1 MFKPRSQN
9 FNVRTEKKVFG
20 QSPTAAV
27 DLSSTKDV
35 HSVLI
40 VTTCLVNSRR
50 IIPLSVLRGVVI
62 RSNLGRTEQKTL
74 QSGSGQHICHV
85 GSLRSNANV
94 CEEILPFTTLRLIS
108 SGIPYLLFNGLL
120 KGDPGPLFRVA
131 CSMFN
136 LILQWN
142 LDVITFA
149 VLTLVGVLLA
159 DHYFFSRSFDKRQRG
174 ALRSSALILICGSVY
189 LAIRCGETER
199 AQLRSS
205 IDGFATGYA
214 DEMREHGHYNI
225 SEFTPADDPT
235 YLMLLN
241 KEVKWLSFSKT
252 VDDVYTIRRCK
263 DGNLRLLVDSETD
276 YNNNGTIDELR
287 EQRTTIGEIYKD
299 PSSLLLAALRSD
311 SPGTYFDDVPYTDR
325 WGTWV
330 SSYAPIFDQHGQ
342 PDGIVGVD
350 FDGFEW
356 VASILWARSAILGF
370 AMTLLLTVMGSS
382 STVGVMQAELRQR
395 AKLSRELRKQAESL
409 SDLNA
414 ELIVARD
421 AAEQG
426 SRAKSEFLANMSHEI
441 RTPMNGILGLTELL
455 LQTPISAEQRRN
467 LELVVSSGE
476 ALMNVLN
483 DILDFSKIEAN
494 MLQIDKTEFEPR
506 EVVGNVM
513 KLLGLRAEQRG
524 LELTCRFLPTVPRHL
539 LGDAGRIRQVLVNL
553 VGNAI
558 KFTHHGEVAVTV
570 ADVTTEEN
578 LRELEFSV
586 RDTGI
591 GIPLERQE
599 SIFEAFVQ
607 ADGSTTRHYGGT
619 GLGLAI
625 CTRLVDLMNGRIRVR
640 SLPGT
645 GSTFSFRIPLDE
657 ATKEIANSPD
667 QKCDSLPRQRVLVV
681 DDNPTNRLILQEIL
695 TVWRM
700 DVETVDQGR
709 LVREALEA
717 ADRSGNQFSL
727 VLLDV
732 HMPEMDGFAVAEMI
746 ASLSCARDTR
756 VILLSSSDTA
766 HHRSRL
772 KNAKICAYLTKPVN
786 QSELL
791 ETILTLDTA
800 VEEVST
806 TPVAA
811 EQVMQVQGSRGHL
824 LVVEDNFVN
833 QQLMMRV
840 LAKDGFEVT
849 IAADGSEAVRVLNT
863 ETFDAVLMDCQMPTM
878 DGYEAT
884 RLIRKAE
891 RKARAGHR
899 LPILALTANAMAGDR
914 EKCLFCG
921 MDDFVTKPISFAGLY
936 ATLSRY
942 LPLPLEPQP
951 GANSVFLTDTSE
963 PTGKELNAVV
973 AAEVDPACS
982 VADPPV
988 NAASDA
994 ILNREEL
1001 MSRVGGD
1008 QELIEILAGAFR
1020 DDAPRHIAAFS
1031 TALAANDAPVAK
1043 KVAHTIKGC
1052 AGNLAGTRLRNYA
1065 KTLELSVVS
1074 GNLDEAKR
1082 ALPGLEDE
1090 INALLDQIEQ
1100 LASSF
1105 QSA

>member
-1 MFKPRSQN
+1 M
-9 FNVRTEKKVFG
+9 
-20 QSPTAAV
+20 
-27 DLSSTKDV
+27 
-35 HSVLI
+35 
-40 VTTCLVNSRR
+40 
-50 IIPLSVLRGVVI
+50 
-62 RSNLGRTEQKTL
+62 
-74 QSGSGQHICHV
+74 
-85 GSLRSNANV
+85 
-94 CEEILPFTTLRLIS
+94 
-108 SGIPYLLFNGLL
+108 LFNGLL

-131 CSMFN
+131 CSMLN

-149 VLTLVGVLLA
+149 VLTLFGVLLA
-159 DHYFFSRSFDKRQRG
+159 DHYFFSRSFDRRQRG
-174 ALRSSALILICGSVY
+174 ALRSSAMILICGSVY

-225 SEFTPADDPT
+225 SEVTPADDLT

-241 KEVKWLSFSKT
+241 KEVKWLGLSKT
-252 VDDVYTIRRCK
+252 VDDVYSIRRCK

-276 YNNNGTIDELR
+276 YNNNGTIDEPR
-287 EQRTTIGEIYKD
+287 EQRTPIGEIYED
-299 PSSLLLAALRSD
+299 PSPLLLAALRSD
-311 SPGTYFDDVPYTDR
+311 TPGTYFDDVPYTDR

-356 VASILWARSAILGF
+356 VASILWARSAVLGF

-476 ALMNVLN
+476 ALMTVLN

-506 EVVGNVM
+506 EVVGNAM

-578 LRELEFSV
+578 HRELEFSV

-625 CTRLVDLMNGRIRVR
+625 CTRLVDLMGGRIRVR

-709 LVREALEA
+709 LVRETLEA

-746 ASLSCARDTR
+746 ASLSCARETR
-756 VILLSSSDTA
+756 VILLSSSDAA

-772 KNAKICAYLTKPVN
+772 ENAKICAYLTKPVK

-791 ETILTLDTA
+791 ETILALDAA

-806 TPVAA
+806 TQVAA
-811 EQVMQVQGSRGHL
+811 EQVSQVQESRGRL

-936 ATLSRY
+936 GTLSHY
-942 LPLPLEPQP
+942 LQLPLPLQLEQEP
-951 GANSVFLTDTSE
+951 GANSVLLNDNSE
-963 PTGKELNAVV
+963 PTDKELNAVV
-973 AAEVDPACS
+973 AAEVASAWS
-982 VADPPV
+982 VADLPV
-988 NAASDA
+988 NASSEA
-994 ILNREEL
+994 ILNRKEL

-1031 TALAANDAPVAK
+1031 TALSANDAQAAK
-1043 KVAHTIKGC
+1043 NVAHTIKGC
-1052 AGNLAGTRLRNYA
+1052 AGNLAGNRLRDYA
-1065 KTLELSVVS
+1065 KTLELSVAS
-1074 GNLDEAKR
+1074 GNLDEAKQ
-1082 ALPGLEDE
+1082 ALPRLEDE

-1100 LASSF
+1100 MASSF
-1105 QSA
+1105 QNA

>member
-1 MFKPRSQN
+1 M
-9 FNVRTEKKVFG
+9 
-20 QSPTAAV
+20 
-27 DLSSTKDV
+27 L
-35 HSVLI
+35 
-40 VTTCLVNSRR
+40 
-50 IIPLSVLRGVVI
+50 
-62 RSNLGRTEQKTL
+62 
-74 QSGSGQHICHV
+74 
-85 GSLRSNANV
+85 
-94 CEEILPFTTLRLIS
+94 
-108 SGIPYLLFNGLL
+108 
-120 KGDPGPLFRVA
+120 
-131 CSMFN
+131 N

-142 LDVITFA
+142 LDVIVFA
-149 VLTLVGVLLA
+149 VVTLAGVLLA

-174 ALRSSALILICGSVY
+174 ALRSSALVLICGSVY
-189 LAIRCGETER
+189 LAIRSGETER

-214 DEMREHGHYNI
+214 DEMREHGHYLV
-225 SEFTPADDPT
+225 SESTPADDQT
-235 YLMLLN
+235 YLLLVN
-241 KEVKWLSFSKT
+241 KQIKWLGFSKA
-252 VDDVYTIRRCK
+252 VDDVYTIRQGK
-263 DGNLRLLVDSETD
+263 DGNLRLIVDSETD
-276 YNNNGTIDELR
+276 YNDNGAIDEAR
-287 EQRTTIGEIYKD
+287 EVRTSIGEVYED
-299 PSSLLLAALRSD
+299 PSPLMMAALQSD
-311 SPGTYFDDVPYTDR
+311 TPGTYFDDVPYNDR

-350 FDGFEW
+350 FDGFKW
-356 VASILWARSAILGF
+356 VASILWARSAVLGF
-370 AMTLLLTVMGSS
+370 AMTLILTVMGSS

-395 AKLSRELRKQAESL
+395 ARLSRELRKQAESL
-409 SDLNA
+409 SELNA

-455 LQTPISAEQRRN
+455 LQTPISQEQRRN

-476 ALMNVLN
+476 ALMTVLN

-494 MLQIDKTEFEPR
+494 MLQIDRTEFEPR
-506 EVVGNVM
+506 EVVGNAM

-539 LGDAGRIRQVLVNL
+539 IGDAGRIRQVLVNL

-570 ADVTTEEN
+570 ADVSTTDN
-578 LRELEFSV
+578 RRELEFSV

-625 CTRLVDLMNGRIRVR
+625 CTRLVDLMGGRIQVR
-640 SLPGT
+640 SIPGA
-645 GSTFSFRIPLDE
+645 GSTFSFRIPLEE
-657 ATKEIANSPD
+657 AAKESADPSEPR
-667 QKCDSLPRQRVLVV
+667 CDTLPRQKVLVV
-681 DDNPTNRLILQEIL
+681 DDNPTNRLILQELL
-695 TVWRM
+695 TFWRM
-700 DVETVDQGR
+700 DVEAVDQGK
-709 LVREALEA
+709 LVRETLEA
-717 ADRSGNQFSL
+717 ADRVGNPFSL

-746 ASLSCARDTR
+746 AGLPCARNAR
-756 VILLSSSDTA
+756 VILLSSSDAA

-772 KNAKICAYLTKPVN
+772 KHAKICAYLTKPVK

-791 ETILTLDTA
+791 ETILTLDACTEDA
-800 VEEVST
+800 S
-806 TPVAA
+806 VAPA
-811 EQVMQVQGSRGHL
+811 MTEHVPQTQGSKGRL

-840 LAKDGFEVT
+840 LAKDGFEVR
-849 IAADGSEAVRVLNT
+849 IAGDGSEAVQVLST
-863 ETFDAVLMDCQMPTM
+863 ESFDAVLMDCQMPTM

-884 RLIRKAE
+884 RIIRKAE

-936 ATLSRY
+936 TTLTRY
-942 LPLPLEPQP
+942 LQLPLSLQSEPQ
-951 GANSVFLTDTSE
+951 SE
-963 PTGKELNAVV
+963 AEAVASSQTCEAAV
-973 AAEVDPACS
+973 NESEAIVGAEVVPACS
-982 VADPPV
+982 VGDSRNTVDA
-988 NAASDA
+988 DA

-1001 MSRVGGD
+1001 LSRVGGD

-1020 DDAPRHIAAFS
+1020 DDAPRHVAAFS
-1031 TALAANDAPVAK
+1031 NALAANDAQAAK

-1052 AGNLAGTRLRNYA
+1052 AGNLAGTRLRDYA
-1065 KTLELSVVS
+1065 KTLELSVAS
-1074 GNLDEAKR
+1074 GNLDEAKQAFPR
-1082 ALPGLEDE
+1082 LEEE
-1090 INALLDQIEQ
+1090 IKALLDQIEQ
-1100 LASSF
+1100 MALSF
-1105 QSA
+1105 QNA

>member
-1 MFKPRSQN
+1 M
-9 FNVRTEKKVFG
+9 
-20 QSPTAAV
+20 
-27 DLSSTKDV
+27 L
-35 HSVLI
+35 
-40 VTTCLVNSRR
+40 
-50 IIPLSVLRGVVI
+50 
-62 RSNLGRTEQKTL
+62 
-74 QSGSGQHICHV
+74 
-85 GSLRSNANV
+85 
-94 CEEILPFTTLRLIS
+94 
-108 SGIPYLLFNGLL
+108 
-120 KGDPGPLFRVA
+120 
-131 CSMFN
+131 N

-149 VLTLVGVLLA
+149 ALTLAGVLLA

-174 ALRSSALILICGSVY
+174 ALRSAALVLICGSVY

-214 DEMREHGHYNI
+214 DEMREHGHYLV
-225 SEFTPADDPT
+225 SEITPADDQT
-235 YLMLLN
+235 YLLLLN
-241 KEVKWLSFSKT
+241 KQRKWLNLSKA
-252 VDDVYTIRRCK
+252 VDDVYTIRQGK
-263 DGNLRLLVDSETD
+263 DGKLRLIVDSETD
-276 YNNNGTIDELR
+276 YNDNGAIDEAR
-287 EQRTTIGEIYKD
+287 EERTPIGEVYED
-299 PSSLLLAALRSD
+299 ASPLLLAALQSD

-330 SSYAPIFDQHGQ
+330 SSYAPIFDRNGH
-342 PDGIVGVD
+342 PDGVVGVD
-350 FDGFEW
+350 FDGFKW
-356 VASILWARSAILGF
+356 VASILWARAAVLGF
-370 AMTLLLTVMGSS
+370 AMTLILTVMGSS

-395 AKLSRELRKQAESL
+395 ASLSRELRKQAESL
-409 SDLNA
+409 SELNA

-476 ALMNVLN
+476 ALMTVLN

-506 EVVGNVM
+506 EVVGNAM

-539 LGDAGRIRQVLVNL
+539 MGDAGRIRQVLVNL

-570 ADVTTEEN
+570 ADVISEGN
-578 LRELEFSV
+578 QRELEFSV

-591 GIPLERQE
+591 GIPLERQG

-625 CTRLVDLMNGRIRVR
+625 CTRLVDLMGGRIWVK
-640 SLPGT
+640 SIPGT
-645 GSTFSFRIPLDE
+645 GSTFSFRIPLEE
-657 ATKEIANSPD
+657 ATKESTTSTDP
-667 QKCDSLPRQRVLVV
+667 KCDSLPCQKVLVV
-681 DDNPTNRLILQEIL
+681 DDNPTNRLILHEIL
-695 TVWRM
+695 THWRM
-700 DVETVDQGR
+700 DVEVVDQGM
-709 LVREALEA
+709 LVRETLEA
-717 ADRSGNQFSL
+717 ADRSGSQFSL

-732 HMPEMDGFAVAEMI
+732 HMPGMDGFAVAEMI
-746 ASLSCARDTR
+746 AGLPCAKNTR
-756 VILLSSSDTA
+756 VILLSSSDAA
-766 HHRSRL
+766 HHRNRL
-772 KNAKICAYLTKPVN
+772 QNTKISAYLTKPVK

-791 ETILTLDTA
+791 ETILTLDA
-800 VEEVST
+800 AAEEVSADS
-806 TPVAA
+806 VGA
-811 EQVMQVQGSRGHL
+811 EPDPLAQGSRGRL

-840 LAKDGFEVT
+840 LAKDGFEVR
-849 IAADGSEAVRVLNT
+849 IAADGSEALQILNV
-863 ETFDAVLMDCQMPTM
+863 ESFDVVLMDCQMPTM

-884 RLIRKAE
+884 RLIRNAD

-899 LPILALTANAMAGDR
+899 LPIIALTANAMAGDR

-936 ATLSRY
+936 GTLSRY
-942 LPLPLEPQP
+942 LQLPLHLQSESRP
-951 GANSVFLTDTSE
+951 GTKAIAPTSE
-963 PTGKELNAVV
+963 CEAATKESEAVIG
-973 AAEVDPACS
+973 AEIFSSTDQRNTVQTE
-982 VADPPV
+982 
-988 NAASDA
+988 A

-1008 QELIEILAGAFR
+1008 QELVEILASAFR
-1020 DDAPRHIAAFS
+1020 DDAPRHVAAFS
-1031 TALAANDAPVAK
+1031 NALAANDAQAAK

-1052 AGNLAGTRLRNYA
+1052 AGNLAGNRLRDYA
-1065 KTLELSVVS
+1065 RTLELSVSS
-1074 GNLDEAKR
+1074 GSLDEAKQ
-1082 ALPGLEDE
+1082 ALPRLENE

-1100 LASSF
+1100 MASSF
-1105 QSA
+1105 QNA

>member
-1 MFKPRSQN
+1 M
-9 FNVRTEKKVFG
+9 
-20 QSPTAAV
+20 
-27 DLSSTKDV
+27 L
-35 HSVLI
+35 
-40 VTTCLVNSRR
+40 
-50 IIPLSVLRGVVI
+50 
-62 RSNLGRTEQKTL
+62 
-74 QSGSGQHICHV
+74 
-85 GSLRSNANV
+85 
-94 CEEILPFTTLRLIS
+94 
-108 SGIPYLLFNGLL
+108 
-120 KGDPGPLFRVA
+120 
-131 CSMFN
+131 N

-174 ALRSSALILICGSVY
+174 ALRSAALILILGSVY
-189 LAIRCGETER
+189 LAIRSGETER

-205 IDGFATGYA
+205 IDGVATGYA
-214 DEMREHGHYNI
+214 DEMREHGHNQV
-225 SEFTPADDPT
+225 SKSTSADDVT
-235 YLMLLN
+235 YLELIN
-241 KEVKWLSFSKT
+241 KEIKWLSQSKV
-252 VDDVYTIRRCK
+252 VDDVYTIRQGK
-263 DGNLRLLVDSETD
+263 DGKLRLIVDSETD
-276 YNNNGTIDELR
+276 YNNNGIIDEAR
-287 EQRTTIGEIYKD
+287 EERTAIGEVYED
-299 PSSLLLAALRSD
+299 PSHLLLAALRSD

-325 WGTWV
+325 WGIWV
-330 SSYAPIFDQHGQ
+330 SSYAPIFDQQGR

-356 VASILWARSAILGF
+356 AVSILWARSAVLGF

-382 STVGVMQAELRQR
+382 STLGVMQAELRKR
-395 AKLSRELRKQAESL
+395 GKLSRELREQADSL
-409 SDLNA
+409 SELNA

-455 LQTPISAEQRRN
+455 LQTPISLEQRRN

-476 ALMNVLN
+476 ALMTVLN

-506 EVVGNVM
+506 EVVGNAM

-524 LELTCRFLPTVPRHL
+524 LELTCRFLPSVPRHL
-539 LGDAGRIRQVLVNL
+539 MGDAGRIRQVLVNL

-578 LRELEFSV
+578 CRELEFSV

-591 GIPLERQE
+591 GIPLERQS

-625 CTRLVDLMNGRIRVR
+625 CTRLVDLMGGRIRVK
-640 SLPGT
+640 SMPGT
-645 GSTFSFRIPLDE
+645 GSTFSFRIPLVE
-657 ATKEIANSPD
+657 AEKEMPD
-667 QKCDSLPRQRVLVV
+667 SSEQRNDCIPRQRVLVV
-681 DDNPTNRLILQEIL
+681 DDNPTNRLILQEML

-700 DVETVDQGR
+700 DVDTVDQGR
-709 LVREALEA
+709 LVRETLEA

-746 ASLSCARDTR
+746 AGLSCAQNTR
-756 VILLSSSDTA
+756 VILLSSSDAA
-766 HHRSRL
+766 HHRNRL
-772 KNAKICAYLTKPVN
+772 KNAKISAYLTKPVK

-791 ETILTLDTA
+791 ETILTLDA
-800 VEEVST
+800 AAEEVSND
-806 TPVAA
+806 PADA
-811 EQVMQVQGSRGHL
+811 EQISPLQGSRGRL

-840 LAKDGFEVT
+840 LVKDGFEVR
-849 IAADGSEAVRVLNT
+849 IATDGVEAVKILNT
-863 ETFDAVLMDCQMPTM
+863 ESFDAVLMDCQMPTM

-891 RKARAGHR
+891 RKSRVGQR

-936 ATLSRY
+936 GTLSCY
-942 LPLPLEPQP
+942 LQLPMPSEQLS
-951 GANSVFLTDTSE
+951 GANAVLRTDDSE
-963 PTGKELNAVV
+963 LFIEKQEVVV
-973 AAEVDPACS
+973 AAEVVPAINIADQTHK
-982 VADPPV
+982 VA
-988 NAASDA
+988 SEA

-1008 QELIEILAGAFR
+1008 QELIEILASAFR
-1020 DDAPRHIAAFS
+1020 DDAPRHVAAFS
-1031 TALAANDAPVAK
+1031 SALTANDALAAK

-1052 AGNLAGTRLRNYA
+1052 AGNLAGPRLRDFA
-1065 KTLELSVVS
+1065 KTLEISVAS
-1074 GNLDEAKR
+1074 GNLDDAR
-1082 ALPGLEDE
+1082 LALPQLEDE
-1090 INALLDQIEQ
+1090 INSLLDQIEQ
-1100 LASSF
+1100 MASSF
-1105 QSA
+1105 QTTSGNW

>member
-1 MFKPRSQN
+1 M
-9 FNVRTEKKVFG
+9 
-20 QSPTAAV
+20 
-27 DLSSTKDV
+27 L
-35 HSVLI
+35 
-40 VTTCLVNSRR
+40 
-50 IIPLSVLRGVVI
+50 
-62 RSNLGRTEQKTL
+62 
-74 QSGSGQHICHV
+74 
-85 GSLRSNANV
+85 
-94 CEEILPFTTLRLIS
+94 
-108 SGIPYLLFNGLL
+108 
-120 KGDPGPLFRVA
+120 
-131 CSMFN
+131 N

-149 VLTLVGVLLA
+149 VLTLAGVLLA
-159 DHYFFSRSFDKRQRG
+159 DSYFFSRSFDKRQRG
-174 ALRSSALILICGSVY
+174 ALRSSAMVLICGSVY

-199 AQLRSS
+199 AQLRTS

-214 DEMREHGHYNI
+214 DEMREHGHYLV
-225 SEFTPADDPT
+225 SESTPADDQT
-235 YLMLLN
+235 YLLLLN
-241 KEVKWLSFSKT
+241 KQIKWLNLSKA
-252 VDDVYTIRRCK
+252 VDDVYTIRKGK
-263 DGNLRLLVDSETD
+263 DGKLRLIVDSETD
-276 YNNNGTIDELR
+276 YNNNGSIDEAR
-287 EQRTTIGEIYKD
+287 EERTPIGEVYED
-299 PSSLLLAALRSD
+299 ASPLVLAAIQSD

-330 SSYAPIFDQHGQ
+330 SSYAPIFDQHGH

-356 VASILWARSAILGF
+356 VASILWARAAVLGF
-370 AMTLLLTVMGSS
+370 AMTLILTVMGSS

-395 AKLSRELRKQAESL
+395 AKLSRELKRQAESL
-409 SDLNA
+409 SELNA

-476 ALMNVLN
+476 ALMTVLN

-506 EVVGNVM
+506 EVVGNAM

-539 LGDAGRIRQVLVNL
+539 IGDAGRIRQVLVNL

-570 ADVTTEEN
+570 ADVTMEDN
-578 LRELEFSV
+578 RRELEFSV

-625 CTRLVDLMNGRIRVR
+625 CTRLVDLMGGRIRVK
-640 SLPGT
+640 STPGT
-645 GSTFSFRIPLDE
+645 GSTFSFRIPLEE
-657 ATKEIANSPD
+657 AAKEIATPAD

-700 DVETVDQGR
+700 DTETVDQGR
-709 LVREALEA
+709 LVRETLEA

-732 HMPEMDGFAVAEMI
+732 HMPGMDGFAVAEMI
-746 ASLSCARDTR
+746 AGLPCARNTR
-756 VILLSSSDTA
+756 VILLSSSDAA

-772 KNAKICAYLTKPVN
+772 KNAKISAYLTKPVK

-791 ETILTLDTA
+791 ETILTLDA
-800 VEEVST
+800 AAEEVSAESVGAE
-806 TPVAA
+806 PVPQA
-811 EQVMQVQGSRGHL
+811 QGSRGRL

-840 LAKDGFEVT
+840 LAKDGFEVR
-849 IAADGSEAVRVLNT
+849 IAADGSEAVQILNV
-863 ETFDAVLMDCQMPTM
+863 ESFDAVLMDCQMPTM

-936 ATLSRY
+936 GTLSRY
-942 LPLPLEPQP
+942 LQLPLPLHSEPQP
-951 GANSVFLTDTSE
+951 EAEAPVPSSKSE
-963 PTGKELNAVV
+963 IAAKESDAIFG
-973 AAEVDPACS
+973 AEVVSGGSP
-982 VADPPV
+982 ADPPITV
-988 NAASDA
+988 EAEA

-1020 DDAPRHIAAFS
+1020 DDAPRHVAAFS
-1031 TALAANDAPVAK
+1031 NALAANDAQAAK

-1052 AGNLAGTRLRNYA
+1052 AGNLAGTRLRDYA
-1065 KTLELSVVS
+1065 KSLELSVAS
-1074 GNLDEAKR
+1074 GNLDEAKQ
-1082 ALPGLEDE
+1082 ALPRLEEE

-1100 LASSF
+1100 MASAF
-1105 QSA
+1105 QNA

>member
-1 MFKPRSQN
+1 M
-9 FNVRTEKKVFG
+9 
-20 QSPTAAV
+20 
-27 DLSSTKDV
+27 L
-35 HSVLI
+35 
-40 VTTCLVNSRR
+40 
-50 IIPLSVLRGVVI
+50 
-62 RSNLGRTEQKTL
+62 
-74 QSGSGQHICHV
+74 
-85 GSLRSNANV
+85 
-94 CEEILPFTTLRLIS
+94 
-108 SGIPYLLFNGLL
+108 
-120 KGDPGPLFRVA
+120 
-131 CSMFN
+131 N

-142 LDVITFA
+142 LDVVTFA
-149 VLTLVGVLLA
+149 FLTLAGVLLA

-174 ALRSSALILICGSVY
+174 ALRSSALVLISGSVF

-214 DEMREHGHYNI
+214 DEMREHGHYLV
-225 SEFTPADDPT
+225 SESTPADDQT
-235 YLMLLN
+235 YLLLLN
-241 KEVKWLSFSKT
+241 KQIKWLSLSKS
-252 VDDVYTIRRCK
+252 VDDVYTIRQGK
-263 DGNLRLLVDSETD
+263 DGKLRLIVDSETD
-276 YNNNGTIDELR
+276 YNNNGAIDEAR
-287 EQRTTIGEIYKD
+287 EERTPVGEVYD
-299 PSSLLLAALRSD
+299 DASPLLLAALQSS

-330 SSYAPIFDQHGQ
+330 SSYAPIFDQHGK
-342 PDGIVGVD
+342 PDGVVGVD

-356 VASILWARSAILGF
+356 VASILWARAAVLGF
-370 AMTLLLTVMGSS
+370 AMTLILTVMGSS
-382 STVGVMQAELRQR
+382 STVGVMQADLRQR
-395 AKLSRELRKQAESL
+395 AKLSRELRRQAESL
-409 SDLNA
+409 SELNA

-455 LQTPISAEQRRN
+455 LQTPISPEQRRN

-476 ALMNVLN
+476 ALMTVLN

-506 EVVGNVM
+506 EVVGNAM

-539 LGDAGRIRQVLVNL
+539 MGDAGRIRQVLVNL

-570 ADVTTEEN
+570 ADVTTEDN
-578 LRELEFSV
+578 CRELEFSV

-625 CTRLVDLMNGRIRVR
+625 CTRLVDLMGGRIRVR
-640 SLPGT
+640 STPGT
-645 GSTFSFRIPLDE
+645 GSTFSFRIPLEE
-657 ATKEIANSPD
+657 ARKVMAISAD

-700 DVETVDQGR
+700 DVETVDQGG
-709 LVREALEA
+709 LVRETLEA

-732 HMPEMDGFAVAEMI
+732 HMPGMDGFAVAEMI
-746 ASLSCARDTR
+746 GSLSCARNTR
-756 VILLSSSDTA
+756 VILLSSSDAA
-766 HHRSRL
+766 HHRNRL
-772 KNAKICAYLTKPVN
+772 KNAKISAYLTKPVK

-791 ETILTLDTA
+791 ETILTLDA
-800 VEEVST
+800 VAEEVSAESFGAE
-806 TPVAA
+806 PVSPT
-811 EQVMQVQGSRGHL
+811 QGSRGCL

-840 LAKDGFEVT
+840 LAKDGFEVR
-849 IAADGSEAVRVLNT
+849 IAADGSEAVQILNV
-863 ETFDAVLMDCQMPTM
+863 ESFDAVLMDCQMPTM

-942 LPLPLEPQP
+942 LQLPLTVPSDPQ
-951 GANSVFLTDTSE
+951 SE
-963 PTGKELNAVV
+963 ATAVAQPNNCKPAAKESEAVV
-973 AAEVDPACS
+973 GTEVVPVVS
-982 VADPPV
+982 VADQQITV
-988 NAASDA
+988 EAEA

-1031 TALAANDAPVAK
+1031 NALAADDAQAAK

-1052 AGNLAGTRLRNYA
+1052 AGNLAGTRLRDYA
-1065 KTLELSVVS
+1065 KTLELSVAS
-1074 GNLDEAKR
+1074 GNLDEAKQ
-1082 ALPGLEDE
+1082 ALPRLEEE

-1100 LASSF
+1100 MASSF
-1105 QSA
+1105 QNA